1 MSSQALESTLS
12 SYHPLVPIPYFQCGF
27 TTSTLSISS
36 NPSLAIVDLIDEFI
50 GVHKISSRTAH
61 PLVSPPNPIDHGIND
76 SEYESNCVCLPPPPL
91 AWEAFYPKGS
101 INPSAEIPGGFGF
114 YLSGPKEFSDGL
126 LSSSDG
132 TGAKEILMS
141 YRMMLQ
147 SDWEWAKGGK
157 LPGVFGGIDNLA
169 YGCSGGRKDG
179 RESCFDVRIM
189 WRSKGAGEL
198 YIYLPLTA
206 ENKKR
211 LSNVPPLSL
220 ENPDFGFSVGRG
232 AFFIPVGRW
241 ISIAI
246 RVKLNAVGVDDG
258 EIELWIDGA
267 SVISITGL
275 SFRNSEKSGLKGM
288 HFQTFFGGNKP
299 DWASPKDQR
308 AWFADVT
315 GVIVG

>member
-1 MSSQALESTLS
+1 MSSQAFESTL
-12 SYHPLVPIPYFQCGF
+12 YHPLVPISYFQCGF

-61 PLVSPPNPIDHGIND
+61 PL
-76 SEYESNCVCLPPPPL
+76 SNCNCVYLPPPPL
-91 AWEAFYPKGS
+91 AWEAFYPTGS

-132 TGAKEILMS
+132 TRAEEILMS

-169 YGCSGGRKDG
+169 YGCSGGRKDS

-211 LSNVPPLSL
+211 LLTVPPLSL

-241 ISIAI
+241 VSIAI

-267 SVISITGL
+267 SVISVTGL
-275 SFRNSEKSGLKGM
+275 RFRNSEKSGLKGM
-288 HFQTFFGGNKP
+288 HFQTFFGGKSP